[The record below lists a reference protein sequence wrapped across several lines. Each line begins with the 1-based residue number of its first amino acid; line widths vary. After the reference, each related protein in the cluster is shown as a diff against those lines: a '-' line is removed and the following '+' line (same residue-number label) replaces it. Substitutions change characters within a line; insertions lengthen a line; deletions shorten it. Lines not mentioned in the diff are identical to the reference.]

1 MSKTRL
7 DPITFAVLRSGLV
20 NAVAEMKGVVVR
32 TAYSNLWKE
41 AGDLSCG
48 LLTSHGELAVQG
60 IGDIPIHLASMPMSL
75 GACLVRIPP
84 AGLKPGDVLYQND
97 PYQGNNHLPDFIMA
111 KPVFFDGRI
120 VAYTAVRGHYVDV
133 GGGGPGSYSA
143 AMPDI
148 YAEGLRIPPVR
159 IFKEGELNQ
168 DIVDVLLHNTRNS
181 RERFGD
187 LRSQFAGCV
196 AAERRVLSF
205 CQKYGAETFQAAME
219 EMVAA
224 AEKLTRAA
232 IAKIPDGTYTFED
245 FCDND
250 AITDDPIRIAASVT
264 VRGEEIEIDFAGS
277 SPQVRGGMN
286 APLAVTVSAA
296 CYAIKCITD
305 PENLPNSGSY
315 RPIKVNAPYGTV
327 VNPMPPAPVIA
338 GNHETASRIVD
349 VIIGALASVVP
360 ERICAAGSGSS
371 GVLSLGA
378 RVRSDGRDREL
389 LMVETHGAG
398 QGANRHGDGVNARR
412 VNVGNTGNTPSE
424 ALEMSFPL
432 HILRYAISEDG
443 GGAGRTRG
451 GTGILRELRLDHEA
465 TVTLTADRAKFAP
478 YGVFGGLPAPKAEFW
493 AKLPDGTQRVLNS
506 KTAPIHFLKGTII
519 HFRAAGGG
527 GYGPPAERDLPAI
540 QADLDDGYISP
551 AGAREN
557 YGVVVAHD
565 PERAE
570 GSWVVTGRQLGN
582 PQ

>member
-1 MSKTRL
+1 MSKTKL

-20 NAVAEMKGVVVR
+20 NAVAEMKAVVVR

-48 LLTSHGELAVQG
+48 LLTSRSELAVQG
-60 IGDIPIHLASMPMSL
+60 HGDIPIHLASMPMSL

-84 AGLKPGDVLYQND
+84 AELKPGDVLYQND

-111 KPVFFDGRI
+111 KPVFFGGRI

-143 AMPDI
+143 TMPDI

-159 IFKEGELNQ
+159 IFKEGVLNE

-205 CQKYGAETFQAAME
+205 CQKYGAGTFETAME
-219 EMVAA
+219 EMVDA
-224 AEKLTRAA
+224 AEQLTRAA

-245 FCDND
+245 YCDND
-250 AITDDPIRIAASVT
+250 AITEDPIRIVACVT
-264 VRGEEIEIDFAGS
+264 VRGEEIAIDFTGS

-349 VIIGALASVVP
+349 VIIGALASAVP
-360 ERICAAGSGSS
+360 DRICAAGSGSS

-378 RVRSDGRDREL
+378 RLRDDGREREL

-398 QGANRHGDGVNARR
+398 QGANRYGDGVNARR
-412 VNVGNTGNTPSE
+412 VNVGNTGNTPNE
-424 ALEMSFPL
+424 VLEISFPL
-432 HILRYAISEDG
+432 HIMRYASSEDG
-443 GGAGRTRG
+443 GGGGRTRG
-451 GTGILRELRLDHEA
+451 GTGILRELRLDHDA

-493 AKLPDGTQRVLNS
+493 VKLPDGTRQVLNS
-506 KTAPIHFLKGTII
+506 KTAPMHFRKGSII

-527 GYGPPAERDLPAI
+527 GYGPPAEREFSAI

-551 AGAREN
+551 TAARRD
-557 YGVVVAHD
+557 YGVLVEHD
-565 PERAE
+565 PDRAE
-570 GSWVVTGRQLGN
+570 GCWVVGGLAVEGTQ
-582 PQ
+582 

>member
-143 AMPDI
+143 TMPDI

-315 RPIKVNAPYGTV
+315 RPIKVNAPSGTV

-349 VIIGALASVVP
+349 VIIGAMASAVP
-360 ERICAAGSGSS
+360 DRVCAAGSGSS

-378 RVRSDGRDREL
+378 RVREDGRDREL

-398 QGANRHGDGVNARR
+398 QGANRSGDGVNARR

-570 GSWVVTGRQLGN
+570 GSWVITGRQLGN

>member
-60 IGDIPIHLASMPMSL
+60 SGDIPIHLASMPMSL

-111 KPVFFDGRI
+111 KPVFFNGRI

>member
-1 MSKTRL
+1 MSKTKL

-20 NAVAEMKGVVVR
+20 NAVAEMKAVVVR

-48 LLTSHGELAVQG
+48 LLTSRSELAVQG
-60 IGDIPIHLASMPMSL
+60 HGDIPIHLASMPMSL

-84 AGLKPGDVLYQND
+84 AELKPGDVLYQND

-111 KPVFFDGRI
+111 KPVFFGGRI

-143 AMPDI
+143 TMPDI

-159 IFKEGELNQ
+159 IFKEGVLNQ

-205 CQKYGAETFQAAME
+205 CQKYGAGTFEAAME
-219 EMVAA
+219 QMIHA
-224 AEKLTRAA
+224 AEQLTRAA
-232 IAKIPDGTYTFED
+232 IAKIPDGTYAFED
-245 FCDND
+245 YCDND
-250 AITDDPIRIAASVT
+250 AITEDPIRIFACVT
-264 VRGEEIEIDFAGS
+264 VRGEEIAIDFTGS

-349 VIIGALASVVP
+349 VIIGALASAVP
-360 ERICAAGSGSS
+360 DRICAAGSGSS

-378 RVRSDGRDREL
+378 RLRDDGRDREL

-398 QGANRHGDGVNARR
+398 QGANRYGDGVNARR
-412 VNVGNTGNTPSE
+412 VNVGNTGNTPNE
-424 ALEMSFPL
+424 VLEISFPL
-432 HILRYAISEDG
+432 HITRYAISEDG

-451 GTGILRELRLDHEA
+451 GTGILRELRLDHDA

-493 AKLPDGTQRVLNS
+493 VKLPDGTRQVLNS
-506 KTAPIHFLKGTII
+506 KTAPMHFRKGTII

-527 GYGPPAERDLPAI
+527 GYGPPAERDLSAI

-551 AGAREN
+551 SGAREY
-557 YGVVVAHD
+557 YGVMVEHD
-565 PERAE
+565 PDRAE
-570 GSWVVTGRQLGN
+570 GSWVVTGREVGTAQ
-582 PQ
+582 

>member
-111 KPVFFDGRI
+111 KPVFFNGRI

-296 CYAIKCITD
+296 CYAIKCVTD

-349 VIIGALASVVP
+349 VIIGALASAVP

-432 HILRYAISEDG
+432 YILRYAISEDG

>member
-1 MSKTRL
+1 
-7 DPITFAVLRSGLV
+7 
-20 NAVAEMKGVVVR
+20 VVR

-111 KPVFFDGRI
+111 KPVFFNGRI

-349 VIIGALASVVP
+349 VIIGAVASVVP

-493 AKLPDGTQRVLNS
+493 VKLPDGTQRVLNS

>member
-111 KPVFFDGRI
+111 KPVFFNGRI

>member
-111 KPVFFDGRI
+111 KPVFFGGRI

-250 AITDDPIRIAASVT
+250 AITDDPIRIAASVA

-296 CYAIKCITD
+296 CYAIKCVTD

-349 VIIGALASVVP
+349 VIIGALASAVP